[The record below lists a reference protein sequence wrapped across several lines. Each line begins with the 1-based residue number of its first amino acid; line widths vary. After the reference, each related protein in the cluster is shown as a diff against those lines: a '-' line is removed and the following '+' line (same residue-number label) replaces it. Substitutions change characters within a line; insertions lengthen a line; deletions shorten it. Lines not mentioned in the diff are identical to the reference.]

1 MSIDDS
7 FIREVNEDMQ
17 RDRLQRLW
25 SRYGAYLIGLVVLI
39 VLATAAGVGYRAWSE
54 RSLKQQGEAFA
65 AADAR
70 RGGDPAAAAAA
81 YADVAAAFGGDP
93 AAVARMLEA
102 GSALNANAAD
112 AATAALDRAEA
123 SSADP
128 ILSDAAALMA
138 GMNHLEAG
146 DADAAEAALTPL
158 VAADRPFRHSA
169 KEMLALADLAR
180 GDTGRAIERLREVA
194 NEPSAPPGL
203 RGRAAELLA
212 ALGAPLDPAG
222 GAAS

>member
-25 SRYGAYLIGLVVLI
+25 WRYGAYLIGLVVLI

-65 AADAR
+65 AAS
-70 RGGDPAAAAAA
+70 RGGDPATAAAA
-81 YADVAAAFGGDP
+81 YADVAASFGGDP
-93 AAVARMLEA
+93 AAVARLLEA
-102 GSALNANAAD
+102 NARLNANEPD
-112 AATAALDRAEA
+112 AATAALDQAEA
-123 SSADP
+123 SSTDP

-146 DADAAEAALTPL
+146 DADAAAVALTPL

-180 GDTGRAIERLREVA
+180 GETERAIERLREVA

-203 RGRAAELLA
+203 RARAAELLA
-212 ALGAPLDPAG
+212 ALGAPLDPAE